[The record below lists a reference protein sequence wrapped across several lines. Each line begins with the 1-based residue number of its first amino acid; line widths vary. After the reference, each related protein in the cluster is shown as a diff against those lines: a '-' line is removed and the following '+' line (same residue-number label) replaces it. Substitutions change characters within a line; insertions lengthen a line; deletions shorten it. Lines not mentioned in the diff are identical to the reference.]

1 MDIFSF
7 VLSTLDS
14 RWLTPKKK
22 LRPRHTSSR
31 TLLYPF
37 FSLSLQE
44 FRPLKSSVL

>member
-1 MDIFSF
+1 MGIFSF
-7 VLSTLDS
+7 VLSTLES

-22 LRPRHTSSR
+22 LRPHLIYSR

-44 FRPLKSSVL
+44 FRPTQAP